1 MKALLEIFRPKH
13 FYSTEFL
20 ALKQVMNKQIE
31 ILGTEVKRM
40 NLIINRVDE
49 IENIMEA
56 LQPTLA
62 KIESVKTA
70 LEQAQSNI
78 DRRKNAE

>member
-1 MKALLEIFRPKH
+1 
-13 FYSTEFL
+13 
-20 ALKQVMNKQIE
+20 
-31 ILGTEVKRM
+31 
-40 NLIINRVDE
+40 
-49 IENIMEA
+49 MEA

-78 DRRKNAE
+78 DGRKNG